1 MPSGVQASSLA
12 RARRATIAFTLLL
25 IVFVSAAFAADS
37 PPDTSVKSA
46 HAMVVAETPE
56 AAAAGVAILKQGGN
70 AIDAAAA
77 ASLATG
83 VTHPASCG
91 LGGGGFM
98 LIYMASTGK
107 FYALDYRE
115 TAPLKASSTMYIR
128 DGKPDEE
135 LARNGALAIAVPGEI
150 AGLDAAL
157 TRFGTMKFQKVA
169 APAVALARD
178 GFSLGRHLAGEIQRM
193 APQLAQA
200 PGLAS
205 VFLKADGTAP
215 KAGDLIFEKKLA
227 DTIVALGDKPAAKFY
242 HGAFAAELASF
253 IDSHGGIISADDL
266 AAYQP
271 VWREP
276 LHRAY
281 QGDEVYVMPPPSS
294 GGVVLEMLGMLEPG
308 HLGGLGVNSPP
319 YLARLIEVMRQGFID
334 REQYSDPAFVK
345 VPIAT
350 LLSPQHIDQARD
362 RALHHGAP
370 EPTPAAA
377 HDNGTA
383 NLAVVDSAGN
393 VVVLTTTINTV
404 FGSKLMEP
412 KSGIIL
418 NDEMD
423 DFAVAPN
430 VPNAYRL
437 EGVVANEIAP
447 GKRPLSSMS
456 PTIVVKNGKPIL
468 AVGGSGGP
476 TIITGVLQILL
487 DVIDFHLGPRAAVE
501 EPRIHEQAEPST
513 VIIEE
518 KMPVETRAALEQM
531 GYKIRVVPMLGAV
544 GAITIAPGS
553 IRGAGDPRK
562 GGMAAGL

>member
-1 MPSGVQASSLA
+1 
-12 RARRATIAFTLLL
+12 
-25 IVFVSAAFAADS
+25 
-37 PPDTSVKSA
+37 
-46 HAMVVAETPE
+46 MVVAETPE

-227 DTIVALGDKPAAKFY
+227 DTIVALGDKPAAKYY

-377 HDNGTA
+377 HDHGTA
-383 NLAVVDSAGN
+383 NLAVVDSVGN

-501 EPRIHEQAEPST
+501 EPRIHEQAEPSM

-553 IRGAGDPRK
+553 VRGAGDPRK

>member
-1 MPSGVQASSLA
+1 
-12 RARRATIAFTLLL
+12 
-25 IVFVSAAFAADS
+25 
-37 PPDTSVKSA
+37 
-46 HAMVVAETPE
+46 MVVAETPE

-83 VTHPASCG
+83 VTHAASCG
-91 LGGGGFM
+91 IGGGGFM
-98 LIYMASTGK
+98 LIYLASTGK

-115 TAPLKASSTMYIR
+115 TAPLKATSTMYIR

-150 AGLDAAL
+150 AGLDTAL
-157 TRFGTMKFQKVA
+157 TRFGTMKFQQVA

-178 GFSLGRHLAGEIQRM
+178 GFSLGPHLAGEIQRM

-200 PGLAS
+200 PALAS
-205 VFLKADGTAP
+205 VFLKADGTTP

-227 DTIVALGDKPAAKFY
+227 DTIVALGNKPADKFY
-242 HGAFAAELASF
+242 HGALAAQLASF
-253 IDSHGGIISADDL
+253 IGAHGGIVSADDL
-266 AAYQP
+266 AGYKP
-271 VWREP
+271 VWGEP

-294 GGVVLEMLGMLEPG
+294 GGVILEMLGMLEPG

-345 VPIAT
+345 VPLAT
-350 LLSPQHIDQARD
+350 LLSPEHINRARD
-362 RALHHGAP
+362 RALHHGVPA
-370 EPTPAAA
+370 PTPTAA
-377 HDNGTA
+377 HDHGTA

-447 GKRPLSSMS
+447 GKRPLSSMT

-487 DVIDFHLGPRAAVE
+487 DVIDFHLGPRAAVDE
-501 EPRIHEQAEPST
+501 ARIHEQAEPST

-518 KMPVETRAALEQM
+518 KMPLETRAALEQM
-531 GYKIRVVPMLGAV
+531 GYKIRVVPNLGAV

-553 IRGAGDPRK
+553 IRGAADSRK

>member
-1 MPSGVQASSLA
+1 
-12 RARRATIAFTLLL
+12 
-25 IVFVSAAFAADS
+25 
-37 PPDTSVKSA
+37 
-46 HAMVVAETPE
+46 MVVAETPE
-56 AAAAGVAILKQGGN
+56 AAAAGVEILKAGGN

-83 VTHPASCG
+83 VTHAASCG
-91 LGGGGFM
+91 IGGGGFM
-98 LIYMASTGK
+98 LIYLASTGK

-115 TAPLKASSTMYIR
+115 RAPLKATATMFMR

-157 TRFGTMKFQKVA
+157 TRFGTMKFQRVA
-169 APAVALARD
+169 APAVKLARD
-178 GFSLGRHLAGEIQRM
+178 GFPLGTHLAGEIARM
-193 APQLAQA
+193 APQLARA
-200 PGLAS
+200 PGLAA

-215 KAGDLIFEKKLA
+215 KPGDLIFQKNLA
-227 DTIVALGDKPAAKFY
+227 DTIVRLGNKPADEFY
-242 HGAFAAELASF
+242 HGDFAAALAGF
-253 IDSHGGIISADDL
+253 IDAHGGIVSTADL
-266 AAYQP
+266 AAYQA

-334 REQYSDPAFVK
+334 REQYSDPAFVN

-350 LLSPQHIDQARD
+350 LLSPKHINRARD
-362 RALHHGAP
+362 RALHHGGPA
-370 EPTPAAA
+370 PTPAAA
-377 HDNGTA
+377 HDHGTA
-383 NLAVVDSAGN
+383 NLAVADSAGN

-412 KSGIIL
+412 KTGIIL

-437 EGVVANEIAP
+437 EGVAANEIAP
-447 GKRPLSSMS
+447 GKRPLSSMT

-476 TIITGVLQILL
+476 TIITGVLQVML
-487 DVIDFHLGPRAAVE
+487 DVIDFHLGARAAVD

-513 VIIEE
+513 VIVEE
-518 KMPVETRAALEQM
+518 KMPLKTRSELEQM
-531 GYKIRVVPMLGAV
+531 GYQIRVVPMLGAV
-544 GAITIAPGS
+544 GAITISPGS
-553 IRGAGDPRK
+553 LHGGADARK
-562 GGMAAGL
+562 GGMAAGY